1 MVSAAAA
8 RRRSAAS
15 SLPREPWPGRDR
27 RVASSGSPRGG
38 PVHGRR
44 GGRRGRRSAASLGD
58 LTRVDFPILDQVPP
72 LAYQA
77 LYIML
82 SLSSEM
88 FEVIPDYRPFLKSVH
103 AYFTVFSTQKYVAVA
118 Y

>member
-1 MVSAAAA
+1 VAAP
-8 RRRSAAS
+8 S
-15 SLPREPWPGRDR
+15 RE
-27 RVASSGSPRGG
+27 AE
-38 PVHGRR
+38 
-44 GGRRGRRSAASLGD
+44 SAASLGD